1 MVKTFAIYESYPN
14 LKVAA
19 FIIGCNLQQDDLWT
33 VTIKMAT
40 CLLLLS
46 VSPVGRFRT
55 SPRILFSVIRMLR
68 IMKLISDGLL

>member
-1 MVKTFAIYESYPN
+1 MVKTFAIDESYPN

-19 FIIGCNLQQDDLWT
+19 FIIGRNLQQDDLWT

-55 SPRILFSVIRMLR
+55 STRILFSVIRMLR